1 MCICTQQQH
10 PHGNILF
17 PSAIS
22 FEKTL
27 KPPFVLCLEN
37 DVGNLLSAWCHS
49 HLTPLEPIFFHGQH
63 PMIWIQKM
71 SGNQAT
77 LQIALWPPS
86 LRCSLLCPENISW
99 IERVL
104 TSLPSW
110 QLQDALSIDSH
121 CRCKMFV
128 YFLYIQ
134 ICFNMFQLFWH
145 PLIND
150 YRRSVKQ
157 LAVLSQLQCQLTKVS
172 WQMKAARAFIA
183 VKH

>member
-104 TSLPSW
+104 TSWPSWLWKGMLRVLIVTVGAKCSFIFCTSRYVSTCFNPSDIHSSMIIGEVSNSLPSFP
-110 QLQDALSIDSH
+110 SS
-121 CRCKMFV
+121 
-128 YFLYIQ
+128 
-134 ICFNMFQLFWH
+134 
-145 PLIND
+145 
-150 YRRSVKQ
+150 SVN
-157 LAVLSQLQCQLTKVS
+157 
-172 WQMKAARAFIA
+172 
-183 VKH
+183 